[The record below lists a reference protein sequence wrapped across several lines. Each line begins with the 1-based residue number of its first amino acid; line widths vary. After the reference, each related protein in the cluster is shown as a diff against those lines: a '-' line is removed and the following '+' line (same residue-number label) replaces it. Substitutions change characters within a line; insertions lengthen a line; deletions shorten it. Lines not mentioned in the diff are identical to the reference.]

1 MDFDWKTLG
10 TNKKIILGSFV
21 VSLFSLFLP
30 WVDMQIITLNGF
42 QQQGYIFLI
51 CFIYP
56 LYCILSVKKHNAVA
70 SLSLG
75 VLTVILTIW
84 FITTKNV
91 EIYEGE
97 SVNVAGSGLWLF
109 ALCTFAFTFACFK
122 ELDED

>member
-21 VSLFSLFLP
+21 ASLFSLFLP
-30 WVDMQIITLNGF
+30 WVDIQLITLNGF
-42 QQQGYIFLI
+42 QQQGYLFLI

-56 LYCILSVKKHNAVA
+56 LYCILSAKEHNAVA

-84 FITTKNV
+84 FITTKSV

-109 ALCTFAFTFACFK
+109 TLCTIAFTFACFK